1 MRSQHHITSGRA
13 SLFAET
19 AGRGDPVVF
28 LHAAI
33 CDSRMWEAQMGQV
46 AKTNTAIAYDRRG
59 HGRTRAEVEDYSAV
73 ADLVAVLDTLAE
85 GKPAILVG
93 CSQGA
98 RVALDAALLHPSR
111 VRGLVLISPTVAGAA
126 DPVHSPAV
134 HELMEELKRAGAAG
148 DQERINAL
156 KARLFL
162 DGPFEQEGRVSG
174 AARTLFLE
182 MNGAILSAPYRGSS
196 IDNVAAYQRLGEIE
210 VPTLVLWGAC
220 DFPHIQARSRQVAAL
235 LPYGIGTELPCTAHL
250 PSLDRPAELNARLAA
265 FIASAT

>member
-1 MRSQHHITSGRA
+1 MRSEHHITSGRA

-19 AGRGDPVVF
+19 VGRGDPVVF
-28 LHAAI
+28 LHAAV
-33 CDSRMWEAQMGQV
+33 CDRRMWEAQTDQV
-46 AKTNTAIAYDRRG
+46 AESNTAIAYDRRG
-59 HGRTRAEVEDYSAV
+59 HGRTHAEAESYSAV
-73 ADLVAVLDTLAE
+73 ADLMAVLDTLAE

-111 VRGLVLISPTVAGAA
+111 MRGLVLVSPTVAGAA

-134 HELMEELKRAGAAG
+134 HELMEELKRVGASG

-162 DGPFEQEGRVSG
+162 DGPFENEGRVQG
-174 AARTLFLE
+174 AARKLFLE

-196 IDNVAAYQRLGEIE
+196 IDNVAAYQRLREIR
-210 VPTLVLWGAC
+210 VPALVLWGAC
-220 DFPHIQARSRQVAAL
+220 DFPHIRARSRQVAAS
-235 LPYGIGTELPCTAHL
+235 LPYGTGTELAGTAHL
-250 PSLDRPAELNARLAA
+250 PSLDRPAELNARLLA
-265 FIASAT
+265 FLAGEA